1 MYKKFMTAI
10 LFFGILIFAT
20 VASAEIK
27 TFIGIGEHYMED
39 SNETLAQAQDKAKL
53 AAELNAMEQ
62 AQVNVK
68 AYSEMHNSNLT
79 QDEIITITAGILNVT
94 GVKYSLK
101 EEFDGILLIRAEV
114 TAEIDTDKIPE
125 FVEREIKRRE
135 NQK

>member
-1 MYKKFMTAI
+1 MIKKICATI
-10 LFFGILIFAT
+10 LIFGILIFAT
-20 VASAEIK
+20 AASAEIK
-27 TFIGIGEHYMED
+27 TYEGVGVHYMED

-53 AAELNAMEQ
+53 AAELDAMEQ

-68 AYSEMHNSNLT
+68 TYSEMHNSNLT
-79 QDEIITITAGILNVT
+79 QDEIITITAGIMNVT
-94 GVKYSLK
+94 GVKYSIK
-101 EEFDGILLIRAEV
+101 EELGVMLIRAEV

>member
-1 MYKKFMTAI
+1 
-10 LFFGILIFAT
+10 
-20 VASAEIK
+20 
-27 TFIGIGEHYMED
+27 MED

-68 AYSEMHNSNLT
+68 TYSEMHNSNLT
-79 QDEIITITAGILNVT
+79 QDEIITITAGIMNVT
-94 GVKYSLK
+94 DVKYSLK
-101 EEFDGILLIRAEV
+101 EEFDVMLIRAEV

-125 FVEREIKRRE
+125 FIEREIKRRA

>member
-20 VASAEIK
+20 VASAEIQN
-27 TFIGIGEHYMED
+27 FIGVGEHYMED

-68 AYSEMHNSNLT
+68 TYSEMHNSNLT
-79 QDEIITITAGILNVT
+79 QDEIITITAGIMNVT
-94 GVKYSLK
+94 DVKYSLK
-101 EEFDGILLIRAEV
+101 EEFGVMLIRAEV

-125 FVEREIKRRE
+125 FVEREIKRRA